1 MYGVFDAKM
10 FTQLGYSSRIMT
22 FLLIL
27 KFLWSLKIRYFATL
41 KNGYS
46 IDKNIFNSLF
56 SCNSLYIRVW
66 GYS

>member
-10 FTQLGYSSRIMT
+10 FTQLGNLSRIMT

-27 KFLWSLKIRYFATL
+27 KFLWSLKKRYFATL

-46 IDKNIFNSLF
+46 IDKNLNSLF

>member
-10 FTQLGYSSRIMT
+10 FTQLGYLSRIMS

-27 KFLWSLKIRYFATL
+27 KFLWSLKIRYFANL

-46 IDKNIFNSLF
+46 IDKNILNSL